1 LKGEKDFILPHA
13 LLFKKNN
20 SRSLI
25 VKLIEE
31 LKGLEEPKLRYWA
44 REKAAFQTMIFTD
57 LFSNDLPER
66 CYNTGH
72 SQNGKYSNRWAHS
85 CSYVDDKTPSCK
97 NCKEARIKLIL
108 DERCDSDELRYC
120 QNCSDWWHD
129 NLEDFEEYPI
139 DPGYDIL
146 DIDDRDL
153 PSVSVSLKLKHNS
166 LNKLDAWYRAHKG
179 EKRAK
184 DVVNKY
190 LQLLCV
196 GYNKQLAPDFDNED
210 IEHISESKYYPP
222 LIKEHERL
230 SVEMCMFPSVVM
242 HLFFLGIMKRIIKES
257 NRLKVKD
264 FRSRV
269 VRAWYETLIT
279 LMHEQQVK
287 IKNLSVAWCNPM
299 SFSARQT
306 DREEVVL
313 ELNDQNEEEDLGTT
327 TRKKQFLA
335 TVGWMSSHQMS
346 FARICLFQYSKL
358 DSNMRTKPPQG
369 FDQVIQAFRR
379 LIVVFYCLV
388 ANSFGGEEAMSPLR
402 IDHLVRLFLTYC
414 REYHK
419 VAKNGD
425 KEIPFYES
433 APNFFSLLNCIDLIK
448 MFGSLRYLWEGED
461 EQFIKCLKREIAA
474 LRHNTTSLKNLLQKL
489 LTTMVLRDLNQN
501 NPLRQKSV
509 RSRNTD
515 FKVYRCNDKKEAA
528 KILESN
534 QFMSGIVDRVGN
546 LYVCFCIKN
555 RYVLFPLEFERE
567 GKWLLNLW
575 YSKVTFRKNRE
586 WELDVVSDV
595 VDSAVDHFIL
605 LKQSR
610 DDDKDIEGL
619 AAVICKSWKVR
630 MDDGTLQLPMPRKEY
645 LK

>member
-1 LKGEKDFILPHA
+1 M
-13 LLFKKNN
+13 
-20 SRSLI
+20 
-25 VKLIEE
+25 KLIEE
-31 LKGLEEPKLRYWA
+31 LKGLEEPKVRYWA
-44 REKAAFQTMIFTD
+44 RDKAVFQTMIFTD

-66 CYNTGH
+66 CYNTGQ
-72 SQNGKYSNRWAHS
+72 SQNGKYSTRWAHS

-97 NCKEARIKLIL
+97 NCKEARIRLIL
-108 DERCDSDELRYC
+108 DERCDSEELRYC

-139 DPGYDIL
+139 DPGFDIL

-166 LNKLDAWYRAHKG
+166 LNKLDAWYRANKSKKG
-179 EKRAK
+179 AK
-184 DVVNKY
+184 DVVKKY
-190 LQLLCV
+190 LQFLCV
-196 GYNKQLAPDFDNED
+196 GYGDKVAAEFDNKD
-210 IEHISESKYYPP
+210 IKHISESKYYPP

-269 VRAWYETLIT
+269 VRAWYETFVT

-313 ELNDQNEEEDLGTT
+313 ELNDQDEEEDLGTT
-327 TRKKQFLA
+327 TKKKQFLA

-369 FDQVIQAFRR
+369 FDEVIQAFRR

-388 ANSFGGEEAMSPLR
+388 ANSFGGEEAVSPLR

-414 REYHK
+414 REYHL

-425 KEIPFYES
+425 TETPFFET
-433 APNFFSLLNCIDLIK
+433 APNFFSLLNCKAMIK

-461 EQFIKCLKREIAA
+461 EQFIKCLKREISA

-534 QFMSGIVDRVGN
+534 QFMSGLVDQAGD
-546 LYVCFCIKN
+546 LYVCFCINN

-575 YSKVTFRKNRE
+575 YSKVTFRKNSE
-586 WELDVVSDV
+586 WELNERSDV
-595 VDSAVDHFIL
+595 VDSAVDYFIL
-605 LKQSR
+605 VKQSK
-610 DDDKDIEGL
+610 DGDEEIEGLGEDKIKGL

-630 MDDGTLQLPMPRKEY
+630 MDDGTLQLPMPRKEH